1 MPQMTNSQARVIDP
15 VYTEVARGYQQNALV
30 GMALFPRVPV
40 MQRGG
45 RVITFDKAAFMQYA
59 NMRRAPGQSTRRVQF
74 GHAGA
79 PYALEDYS
87 LEGQVPIETQ
97 EEAAAVPGINM
108 AMRTINGVQDI
119 IANRL
124 EIAQAALA
132 TNASLYAAGNKIT
145 LTSTAQWSDLAN
157 SDPMDVV
164 ETAKE
169 AIRTRTGKRPNVMVM
184 GAAVMAKLKVH
195 SKVLDRIKYTGRD
208 VATTDLL
215 ASLFGVQQV
224 LVGDAVNAA
233 DDGTFA
239 DTWGKFVVLA
249 YTPTASVAAQGT
261 PSYGYTYQLIDRPV
275 AEEPYYDRNT
285 KSWIYPV
292 SDSCAPVM
300 VGAESGYLI
309 SGAVA

>member
-208 VATTDLL
+208 VPTPELL
-215 ASLFGVQQV
+215 ASLFGVQRV
-224 LVGDAVNAA
+224 LVGDAIYTDATGAFV
-233 DDGTFA
+233 DV
-239 DTWGKFVVLA
+239 WGKNVVLA
-249 YTPTASVAAQGT
+249 YTELGT
-261 PSYGYTYQLIDRPV
+261 MADMGLPSYGYTYRLQGAPFVEV
-275 AEEPYYDRNT
+275 AYQDRNA
-285 KSWIYPV
+285 KSDIYPV
-292 SDSCAPVM
+292 TDEVSPVM
-300 VGAESGYLI
+300 AAAISGYLI
-309 SGAVA
+309 SAAVA